1 MIKNRISVIRDN
13 QEKVE
18 EILVR
23 ELEKRSAQPTS
34 ENNDI
39 AGVALALIELWKI
52 MDPV

>member
-13 QEKVE
+13 QEKAE
-18 EILVR
+18 EILMR
-23 ELEKRSAQPTS
+23 ELENGPTS

-52 MDPV
+52 MDPA